1 MADLRDD
8 LARAPRSSRR
18 YTVTQ
23 AAADW
28 LEGGLPGRSE
38 RTRNAYKEA
47 LTPLLAKVG
56 HRPLRE
62 LTAMDVRKGL
72 EALSARY
79 STRYLQIARNS
90 LERTIKFAQVH
101 ERVGRNVAELIEAP
115 RGRTGR
121 PSKSLTLAQAQD
133 LLKAAE
139 GERLYPYIVVSLLG
153 GIRTEEVRALRWEH
167 VHLDDGPAMVPH
179 IDVWRADRSGGDTK
193 TPRSRRSLAL
203 PDLCVEALRLQLEQQ
218 KKDRRIAGTKWH
230 EDDLVFASTVGTP
243 LLGGNVRRAFRGITK
258 RAGFTGQWTP
268 RELRT
273 SFVSLLS
280 EMGMPI
286 EEISHLVG
294 HSSTVVTE
302 TVYRHELRP
311 VIKSG
316 AAAMDQLFPTSR
328 QHQRPRTGE

>member
-1 MADLRDD
+1 MADLRED
-8 LARAPRSSRR
+8 LARAPRSSRK
-18 YTVTQ
+18 YTVAQ

-28 LEGGLPGRSE
+28 LEGGLPGRSQ
-38 RTRNAYKEA
+38 RTRNAYQEA
-47 LTPLLAKVG
+47 LAPLLAKIG

-62 LTAMDVRKGL
+62 LTAMEVRKSL
-72 EALSARY
+72 EALSDRY
-79 STRYLQIARNS
+79 STRYMQIARNS
-90 LERTIKFAQVH
+90 LERAIKFAQVH

-133 LLKAAE
+133 LIAAAK
-139 GERLYPYIVVSLLG
+139 GERLYPYVVVSLLS
-153 GIRTEEVRALRWEH
+153 GIRTEEVRALRWAH
-167 VHLDDGPAMVPH
+167 VHLDDEPANVPH

-193 TPRSRRSLAL
+193 TSRSRRTLAL
-203 PDLCVEALRLQLEQQ
+203 PGLCAEALRLQMAHQE
-218 KKDRRIAGTKWH
+218 KDRRIAGAKWN
-230 EDDLVFASTVGTP
+230 ENGLVFASSVGTP
-243 LLGGNVRRAFRGITK
+243 LLAGNVRRAFRSITK
-258 RAGFTGQWTP
+258 RAGLEGQWTP

-280 EMGMPI
+280 ATGMPI

-311 VIKSG
+311 VIRSG
-316 AAAMDQLFPTSR
+316 ADAMDQLFPGSG
-328 QHQRPRTGE
+328 QI